1 MIAVSTIIACIALL
15 GIAVLVL
22 HNYQLRA
29 ASNSAERSAPLMA
42 HGNDLYLQSLGII
55 NSQSSVELDNS
66 QADNLDLQIFQP
78 FDPDKGFITSTP
90 NASAEVKPQT
100 AGKKAGIK
108 QNDKEAPLYPLLGAY
123 TAHCIELRQRLK
135 NIQGNPKLLD
145 VTLRALY
152 RAAAEAELLHSKKS
166 EGKLSLGQLK
176 MLPDELITE
185 LDMPYDKLGY
195 SELRLLRK
203 SDIKR
208 MLQLWGKPQAQQC
221 PRDYHRQSWRTICQ
235 RFG

>member
-1 MIAVSTIIACIALL
+1 MIALSTIIACITLL

-42 HGNDLYLQSLGII
+42 HGNDLYLQSLEII
-55 NSQSSVELDNS
+55 DSQFAIPVENS
-66 QADNLDLQIFQP
+66 QADNLNIQIFQP
-78 FDPDKGFITSTP
+78 FDPEERFIASVP
-90 NASAEVKPQT
+90 NASIEEKPQT
-100 AGKKAGIK
+100 ADKKASIS
-108 QNDKEAPLYPLLGAY
+108 QYDKEAPQYPLLGAY
-123 TAHCIELRQRLK
+123 TQCCIELRQRLK
-135 NIQGNPKLLD
+135 NIKGNPKLLD
-145 VTLRALY
+145 TTLHALY
-152 RAAAEAELLHSKKS
+152 RTAAVAELLHSKNS

-176 MLPDELITE
+176 LLPDELITG

-208 MLQLWGKPQAQQC
+208 MLQLWGKPQTQQC
-221 PRDYHRQSWRTICQ
+221 PRNYHRQSWRTICQ
-235 RFG
+235 RYS